1 VSAGG
6 VLLIV
11 AGVWLGCQVFGGNLL
26 GRLNISG
33 APSLVGGKGS
43 GQGGT

>member
-6 VLLIV
+6 ILLIG
-11 AGVWLGCQVFGGNLL
+11 AGVWLACQVFGGNML
-26 GRLNISG
+26 GRLRVSG

-43 GQGGT
+43 AEA